1 MLSVITFMAVTFLVL
16 SHRERG
22 AVVTTTD
29 QTTARLAADSALE
42 RVKLELL
49 ARMLANTNDQDFD
62 LTVSTNF
69 INPYGFDPSAG
80 AAPYNVNYNVTAG
93 TPARPLNTF
102 QLQQNIANLLLNPRP
117 PVFVVTNRLFPNNT
131 DIRFYLDL
139 NRNGRFEPN
148 GLAPALSPDASLPY
162 YGTNGTL
169 LAKISPGNTQSNFF
183 VGDPESDR
191 GPGVSRS
198 AALGRQQVRG
208 ALRLPGCALG
218 KNAGHQLPSQ
228 RGRIGPGH
236 SLCLPAEHGG
246 GHVGNQPG
254 RLPSRPQ
261 HQLLAPVRYE

>member
-1 MLSVITFMAVTFLVL
+1 MFGVPCCRLRAREGGVALIITLIMLSVITFMAVTFLVL

-69 INPYGFDPSAG
+69 INSYGFDPSAG

-93 TPARPLNTF
+93 NPARPLNTF

-131 DIRFYLDL
+131 EFRLL
-139 NRNGRFEPN
+139 PRSEPER
-148 GLAPALSPDASLPY
+148 AL
-162 YGTNGTL
+162 
-169 LAKISPGNTQSNFF
+169 
-183 VGDPESDR
+183 
-191 GPGVSRS
+191 
-198 AALGRQQVRG
+198 
-208 ALRLPGCALG
+208 
-218 KNAGHQLPSQ
+218 
-228 RGRIGPGH
+228 
-236 SLCLPAEHGG
+236 
-246 GHVGNQPG
+246 
-254 RLPSRPQ
+254 
-261 HQLLAPVRYE
+261 